1 MATLIY
7 KNKVYGSREILT
19 KLKRIKTY
27 MKLLKIYLLQNL
39 EFNHAF
45 KKKNIFKMAE
55 LIFSDVW

>member
-7 KNKVYGSREILT
+7 KNKVYGLCEILT

-39 EFNHAF
+39 EFNHAL

-55 LIFSDVW
+55 LIF

>member
-7 KNKVYGSREILT
+7 KNKVYGLREILT

-39 EFNHAF
+39 EFNHAL

-55 LIFSDVW
+55 LIF

>member
-7 KNKVYGSREILT
+7 KNKVYWLREILT

-39 EFNHAF
+39 EFNHAL

-55 LIFSDVW
+55 LIF

>member
-7 KNKVYGSREILT
+7 KNKVYGLCEILT

-27 MKLLKIYLLQNL
+27 MKLLKIYLQQNL
-39 EFNHAF
+39 EFNHAL

-55 LIFSDVW
+55 LIF